1 MSFKRKDI
9 EIMAPVGSYES
20 LRAAIDAG
28 ADSVYFGVG
37 QLNMRSRS
45 AANFTLD
52 DLARIVS
59 IARRHNVKTY
69 LAVNTLLSRRGSA
82 CPCGKRWIGPG
93 PRECPPLIVSDQAG
107 IPLARSIGLEVH
119 ISTQLNLSNLESVA
133 FYAQFADVMVLAR
146 ELTIPQVRAIYDG
159 IRERNI
165 CGPGGEPVRIEMFA
179 HGALCMAISG
189 KCYLSLHD
197 TGCSANRGACRQL
210 CRRSY
215 EVRDRDSG
223 TELVIDNHYIMS
235 PKDLCTIDF
244 LDKFLGAGVRVLKIE
259 GRARSAE
266 YVKRVVESY
275 DEALCMIEAGS
286 YTPERARALKERL
299 ATVFNRGFWGGYYMG
314 ARIDEWSAVYGSAAT
329 KRKCMWV
336 KSPTISNVSAWL
348 KSRSRPRRS
357 VSATRPSWWVRP
369 PGCWNFRPGRF
380 VSMNK
385 MCSKRR
391 RVFFVRLKYL
401 RRSTGAINCIS
412 SWMRKGTD
420 KRDKTTGK
428 SNEYRKLIA

>member
-1 MSFKRKDI
+1 MRQTMD
-9 EIMAPVGSYES
+9 
-20 LRAAIDAG
+20 RARTE
-28 ADSVYFGVG
+28 GV
-37 QLNMRSRS
+37 S
-45 AANFTLD
+45 A
-52 DLARIVS
+52 V
-59 IARRHNVKTY
+59 
-69 LAVNTLLSRRGSA
+69 
-82 CPCGKRWIGPG
+82 
-93 PRECPPLIVSDQAG
+93 IVSDQAG
-107 IPLARSIGLEVH
+107 ILYARSIGLEVH

-329 KRKCMWV
+329 KRKV
-336 KSPTISNVSAWL
+336 YVGKVTNY
-348 KSRSRPRRS
+348 
-357 VSATRPSWWVRP
+357 
-369 PGCWNFRPGRF
+369 F
-380 VSMNK
+380 
-385 MCSKRR
+385 KRIGVAEIQVEAAPL
-391 RVFFVRLKYL
+391 RVGDETFLV
-401 RRSTGAINCIS
+401 GE
-412 SWMRKGTD
+412 
-420 KRDKTTGK
+420 TTGVLEFPTGEIRVDEQNVQQAPQGVFCSVK
-428 SNEYRKLIA
+428 VPAPIHRGDKLYKFVDAEGNGQEG